1 MFTRLPAVSADNDG
15 SSMAGPWLRMN
26 PCVFVLLSSY
36 LPCFLTRIK
45 FFCRLNDGTDICQ
58 RICMTLK
65 LDVELNF
72 AIACTTFCSVCFEHS
87 MLMCAAAVWF
97 PPRIL
102 LDFSAS
108 SLLDMLS
115 CSVDYC

>member
-1 MFTRLPAVSADNDG
+1 
-15 SSMAGPWLRMN
+15 
-26 PCVFVLLSSY
+26 
-36 LPCFLTRIK
+36 
-45 FFCRLNDGTDICQ
+45 
-58 RICMTLK
+58 MTLK